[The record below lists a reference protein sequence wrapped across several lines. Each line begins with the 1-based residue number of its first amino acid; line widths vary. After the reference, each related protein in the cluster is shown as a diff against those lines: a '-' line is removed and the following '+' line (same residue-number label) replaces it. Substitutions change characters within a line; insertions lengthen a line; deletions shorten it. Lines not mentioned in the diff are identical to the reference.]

1 MLREEDVMKII
12 NIIGIRSMA
21 AFAVTCLIALI
32 TAGCGGGGE
41 RMPAPAQTM
50 TAAKA
55 GSVSLMTLNAVLNGA
70 QEVPPTISAATGT
83 ATVTID
89 AARTTINV
97 TMTTQG
103 FTTPV
108 TASHIHFG
116 PAGTNGG
123 ILFSLFAAP
132 GVFPAT
138 VTKILTSAD
147 FTPDAVNGIITFAD
161 AVNAVLVGNTYI
173 NVHTQA
179 NLGGEIRGQL
189 MLK

>member
-1 MLREEDVMKII
+1 MKTI
-12 NIIGIRSMA
+12 NIIAVRSMA
-21 AFAVTCLIALI
+21 AVAVACLFALI

-41 RMPAPAQTM
+41 KVSPPARTM
-50 TAAKA
+50 TASIAD
-55 GSVSLMTLNAVLNGA
+55 SVSLTTLNAVLSGA
-70 QEVPPTISAATGT
+70 QEVPPVISAATGT

-89 AARTTINV
+89 AARTNINV

-103 FTTPV
+103 FATPV

-116 PAGTNGG
+116 PAGTNGS

-132 GVFPAT
+132 GVFP
-138 VTKILTSAD
+138 VTLTRNLTSAD
-147 FTPDAVNGIITFAD
+147 FAPAAANGIITFAG
-161 AVNAVLVGNTYI
+161 AVSAILNGNTYI

-189 MLK
+189 TLQ

>member
-1 MLREEDVMKII
+1 MKTI
-12 NIIGIRSMA
+12 NIPGIRTMA
-21 AFAVTCLIALI
+21 ACAVTCLFTLI

-41 RMPAPAQTM
+41 RMSPPAQKM
-50 TAAKA
+50 AISKA
-55 GSVSLMTLNAVLNGA
+55 DSVSLTTLNAVLNGA

-116 PAGTNGG
+116 PAGANGG
-123 ILFSLFAAP
+123 VLFSLFAAP

-138 VTKILTSAD
+138 LTKNLTSAD
-147 FTPDAVNGIITFAD
+147 FAPDAVNGIITFAD
-161 AVNAVLVGNTYI
+161 AVNAILNGNTYI

-189 MLK
+189 TLQ

>member
-1 MLREEDVMKII
+1 MKTIDI
-12 NIIGIRSMA
+12 TRVRSMA
-21 AFAVTCLIALI
+21 AFAVACLFALI
-32 TAGCGGGGE
+32 TAGCGGGGDS
-41 RMPAPAQTM
+41 MSPPARTM

-55 GSVSLMTLNAVLNGA
+55 SSTSVTTLNAVLSGA
-70 QEVPPTISAATGT
+70 QEVPPVITAASGT

-97 TMTTQG
+97 TLTTQG
-103 FTTPV
+103 FATPV

-116 PAGTNGG
+116 PVGTNGG

-132 GVFPAT
+132 AVFPAT
-138 VTKILTSAD
+138 LTKTLTSAD

-161 AVNAVLVGNTYI
+161 AVNAILNGNTYI

-189 MLK
+189 ML

>member
-1 MLREEDVMKII
+1 MIKTN
-12 NIIGIRSMA
+12 NIGVRGMA
-21 AFAVTCLIALI
+21 AFAVACLFALV

-41 RMPAPAQTM
+41 SVSTSTRTM
-50 TAAKA
+50 TASRTD
-55 GSVSLMTLNAVLNGA
+55 SVSLTTLNAVLSGA

-89 AARTTINV
+89 AARTTISV

-103 FTTPV
+103 FTVPV

-116 PAGTNGG
+116 PTGTNGG
-123 ILFSLFAAP
+123 VIFSLFAAP
-132 GVFPAT
+132 AVFPAT
-138 VTKILTSAD
+138 VTKTLTSAD
-147 FTPDAVNGIITFAD
+147 FAPDAVHGIITFAD
-161 AVNAVLVGNTYI
+161 AVNAMLIGNTYI

-189 MLK
+189 MSQ

>member
-1 MLREEDVMKII
+1 MKII
-12 NIIGIRSMA
+12 NKVGFRTMA
-21 AFAVTCLIALI
+21 ALAVASLFALI
-32 TAGCGGGGE
+32 IAGCGAGGAE
-41 RMPAPAQTM
+41 ST
-50 TAAKA
+50 TVAKA
-55 GSVSLMTLNAVLNGA
+55 SSASIATLNAVLSGA
-70 QEVPPTISAATGT
+70 QEVPPLVSAATGT

-97 TMTTQG
+97 TLTAQG
-103 FTTPV
+103 FATPV

-123 ILFSLFAAP
+123 VLFSLFAVP

-138 VTKILTSAD
+138 LTKTLTSAD
-147 FTPDAVNGIITFAD
+147 FTPDAANGIVTFAD
-161 AVNAVLVGNTYI
+161 AVNAMLIGNTYI

-189 MLK
+189 ML